1 MRKIKRGIV
10 GFGFIDP
17 HHAEAM
23 RRFGF
28 VEVAAV
34 CSDEPATRL
43 KAERLNIRE
52 IR

>member
-1 MRKIKRGIV
+1 MRKIKCGIV
-10 GFGFIDP
+10 GFGFIGP